1 MKVQISSII
10 LKKQNTK
17 HQHAARRESP
27 GGPRQDLAWSSTLAA
42 AAERY
47 AKELARR
54 NRGLKHEDQNTV
66 GENLAQSTG
75 YIRSN
80 PEAVRAWIS
89 EKKYYHGE
97 PIGTKKK
104 SKKEQVGHYLQVIFK
119 PVTKVGMAIVT
130 SGKETYN
137 VARYDKIQMEGER
150 PWGSATMI
158 PQVQDHDKIKE
169 KEQAKQKE
177 KAKGIIKTTEI
188 DKTTRNEKVKVGE
201 NAKTNEKK
209 NAKAEEKESE
219 KAKVVTK
226 ENETTMKDRKT
237 MEDRKTTENGQAKD
251 NSQAKDKEET
261 NETVAKRP
269 EIAMHK
275 RAAPPKTLLKGI
287 LKKPTENE
295 PSYPGQSTYP
305 ATEPSRPNEH
315 RPAVFN
321 DSPGARPSPR
331 EPSPRRRV
339 FEEVSLWEYIED
351 SISREL
357 AEFQR

>member
-1 MKVQISSII
+1 MQ
-10 LKKQNTK
+10 LAAN
-17 HQHAARRESP
+17 HQ
-27 GGPRQDLAWSSTLAA
+27 GPRPDLAWSNTLAA
-42 AAERY
+42 AAEKY
-47 AKELARR
+47 AKELARS
-54 NRGLKHEDQNTV
+54 NRGLKHEDQNTM

-80 PEAVRAWIS
+80 TEAVREWIS

-104 SKKEQVGHYLQVIFK
+104 SKKEQVGHYHQKPAESCDEYIIIK
-119 PVTKVGMAIVT
+119 PVTMVGMAIVT

-169 KEQAKQKE
+169 KEQAKRKE
-177 KAKGIIKTTEI
+177 KAKGNIKTTEI
-188 DKTTRNEKVKVGE
+188 DKTTGNEEVKVGE

-219 KAKVVTK
+219 KAKKVVTK
-226 ENETTMKDRKT
+226 ENETTMRDRKT

-261 NETVAKRP
+261 NEGK
-269 EIAMHK
+269 
-275 RAAPPKTLLKGI
+275 AA
-287 LKKPTENE
+287 
-295 PSYPGQSTYP
+295 
-305 ATEPSRPNEH
+305 
-315 RPAVFN
+315 
-321 DSPGARPSPR
+321 
-331 EPSPRRRV
+331 
-339 FEEVSLWEYIED
+339 
-351 SISREL
+351 
-357 AEFQR
+357 